1 MFFFKTKIL
10 CNLGQFT
17 YCTIFFYLPVNSPRG
32 HIQPADSLRNT
43 VDVELIA
50 DRIRYT
56 LQVCSTAPNAYALL
70 MNGTQKTVTLHRQA
84 DGGLLLTV
92 DGATHTTYMREEV
105 DRYRVVIDNRTYV
118 FEKENDPSIVR
129 SPSAGKLLNLLVDE
143 DGHVNR
149 GQPYAEIE
157 VMKMVMQLTAAEA
170 GRLTWCRRAGAVLET
185 GAIIARIQLDDESMV
200 TKATPSSAH
209 FATFAAVEH
218 KKLSSDDGLQ
228 HSFDSL
234 QTMLDNQLAGYCLP
248 LEHCE
253 ALYRTAIHEY
263 VQMLRSPQLPLLQ
276 LLDALASI
284 ASRLPATVEADIREQ
299 LLLYQ
304 NHITST
310 LVQFPCSAIGG
321 IINAHAATL
330 AVPAE
335 RAQFLQLTTTVVQ
348 LIQRFRHGLRGHTQL
363 ALQRLL
369 GGFLDVEQHFQH
381 GPYERCVAALTTA
394 AGKDDVAAVIAVVF
408 SHTQHAQKRLL
419 VTVLLEHMQAHEPG
433 LTRDLAGVLGE
444 LAMLSGGL
452 VVGNTRLA
460 VRARQTLMSAQ
471 RPLYAQRRDE
481 MESILLSAVDVFG
494 HEYRP
499 QRLHRLVRLTTAIYD
514 VLPAFFYHGN
524 GHVCLAAL
532 EVYVRRAY
540 TLYDIVGVSY
550 VPALSGGGGGAH
562 HAPCVHFEFRLPKTH
577 PRRVSRADGRVI
589 DRSGWMVA
597 FTSFKLFQ
605 AGCRTLWTAIAMWK
619 ARREATSFD
628 GTSEQAAVDAD
639 AAFVL
644 NVALQNNAIV
654 DDEEHARQFGEFCR
668 NNRLMLSELGF
679 RRITFLVLCSQLLPK
694 YFTFGVSDGFAED
707 RMYRHIEPASAHLL
721 ELNRMRN
728 FELEKMKT
736 QNQTMHLYRGEPK
749 LARSGGGGVGTAGP
763 ERRYFIRSIVRHPD
777 LSTREASLEYL
788 DREIRQ
794 ALVDAMDELEM
805 ALAHETHGRFRN
817 NHIFLSFIAPVIATL
832 HQIDGSVTRA
842 TREWADRLWSLR
854 VLQIELKMR
863 IVRVEGTAA
872 AAAASGAAGD
882 AVQLVRVCV
891 SNNGKHSLN
900 VAVYVEE
907 LDRQSQQLQLVS
919 VVTNH
924 DDDDDT
930 RATGPA
936 TTAEAAR
943 GSPATLPLLQSGN
956 MPYIAD
962 NTLQDKRF
970 QAQINQ
976 TTYVYDVPDMFAQ
989 MTERLWSEFGRERA
1003 SVESPKSVVVS
1014 CAELIWRGGA
1024 LEEVARFPGA
1034 NDVSGM
1040 EYPNRGDYY

>member
-1 MFFFKTKIL
+1 M
-10 CNLGQFT
+10 
-17 YCTIFFYLPVNSPRG
+17 
-32 HIQPADSLRNT
+32 RNT

-50 DRIRYT
+50 DSTRYT
-56 LQVCSTAPNAYALL
+56 LQVCSTAPSAYVLL
-70 MNGTQKTVTLHRQA
+70 MNGSQQTVQLHRQA
-84 DGGLLLTV
+84 DGALLLTV

-143 DGHVNR
+143 GGHVSR

-170 GRLTWCRRAGAVLET
+170 GQLSWCRRAGAVLET

-200 TKATPSSAH
+200 TKATPSL
-209 FATFAAVEH
+209 ATFTTASVEQITTAA
-218 KKLSSDDGLQ
+218 SSEGL
-228 HSFDSL
+228 HHTFDRHQS
-234 QTMLDNQLAGYCLP
+234 TLDNQLAGYCLP

-253 ALYRTAIHEY
+253 PLYRATVHDY
-263 VQMLRSPQLPLLQ
+263 VQLLRNPQLPLVQ
-276 LLDALASI
+276 LCDALASI
-284 ASRLPATVEADIREQ
+284 ASRLPASVEMDIREQ
-299 LLLYQ
+299 LSLYR

-321 IINAHAATL
+321 IINAHAATIGSS
-330 AVPAE
+330 AE
-335 RAQFLQLTTTVVQ
+335 RTQFLQLTNVVVQ
-348 LIQRFRHGLRGHTQL
+348 LIQRFRNGLRGHTQL

-369 GGFLDVEQHFQH
+369 GGFLEVEQHFQH
-381 GPYERCVAALTTA
+381 GPYEKCVAALA
-394 AGKDDVAAVIAVVF
+394 AAHGRDDLAAVLALVF

-419 VTVLLEHMQAHEPG
+419 ITVLLEHLQAHEPG
-433 LTRDLAGVLGE
+433 LTRDLAGTLSE
-444 LAMLSGGL
+444 LAMLGGSA

-460 VRARQTLMSAQ
+460 VRARQTLLAAQ

-499 QRLHRLVRLTTAIYD
+499 QRLHRLVRLETAIYD
-514 VLPAFFYHGN
+514 VLPAFFYHAN
-524 GHVCLAAL
+524 GQVCLAAL

-550 VPALSGGGGGAH
+550 VPALSGGGGSH
-562 HAPCVHFEFRLPKTH
+562 HVPCVHFEFRLPKTH
-577 PRRVSRADGRVI
+577 PRRLSRTDGRVI

-597 FTSFKLFQ
+597 YTSFKLFQ
-605 AGCRTLWTAIAMWK
+605 AGCRTLWTAIAMYK
-619 ARREATSFD
+619 TKRESD
-628 GTSEQAAVDAD
+628 AADVD
-639 AAFVL
+639 AFVL
-644 NVALQNNAIV
+644 NVAIQNNASIE
-654 DDEEHARQFGEFCR
+654 DEEHARQFGEFCR
-668 NNRLMLSELGF
+668 NNRLMLSELGI

-694 YFTFGVSDGFAED
+694 YFTFGVTDGFAED

-728 FELEKMKT
+728 FELEKVKT
-736 QNQTMHLYRGEPK
+736 LNQTMHLYRGKAK
-749 LARSGGGGVGTAGP
+749 LTSIGGGGGGNAGP

-777 LSTREASLEYL
+777 LSTKEASLEYL

-794 ALVDAMDELEM
+794 ALVDAMDELDV
-805 ALAHETHGRFRN
+805 ALAQETHGRFRN
-817 NHIFLSFIAPVIATL
+817 NHVFLSFIAPVIATV

-842 TREWADRLWSLR
+842 TREWADRLWQLR

-863 IVRVEGTAA
+863 IVRVDQTAA
-872 AAAASGAAGD
+872 AAAAAAAANGSAD
-882 AVQLVRVCV
+882 ADVQLVRVCV

-907 LDRQSQQLQLVS
+907 LDRQSQQVQLIS
-919 VVTNH
+919 VVAH
-924 DDDDDT
+924 DDT
-930 RATGPA
+930 AAVSPVTGGTPA
-936 TTAEAAR
+936 AQA
-943 GSPATLPLLQSGN
+943 PMQSGN

-976 TTYVYDVPDMFAQ
+976 TTYVYDVPEMFAQ
-989 MTERLWSEFGRERA
+989 MTERLWSEFVRQRPTSATAG
-1003 SVESPKSVVVS
+1003 VPKTVVVR
-1014 CAELIWRGGA
+1014 CAELVWRGGV

-1034 NDVSGM
+1034 NDVSDPLPIKLFM
-1040 EYPNRGDYY
+1040 